1 MKDNFNRFTDAS
13 SEKDGIVFYSNRIP
27 GMGVISTVLPDG
39 SIRAEPI
46 PAVVKDFL
54 EAINGDGP
62 LKDYHVNKQ
71 TVIIIDSLLII
82 AAIIS
87 TKFWWIWGAFYFAF
101 ATSQDFIQSVVL
113 IATLKLGKSKQ
124 LARFHAAEHMSLN
137 AYQSLGRVPTLEEIK
152 KYSRFSKYCGSRKM
166 IETNFF
172 YSLIILIFII
182 FESNSFIP
190 LIILG
195 VLMLILKLTHTP
207 VFKVLGFLQILV
219 TNKPT
224 DLELN
229 VAIEGLK
236 ELEKFEDDFAE
247 MMENARKQLEEDGF
261 NLESEIP
268 ALCIEIYAK

>member
-1 MKDNFNRFTDAS
+1 MKDNFNRFTNAS

-27 GMGVISTVLPDG
+27 GMGVISTVLPNG

-46 PAVVKDFL
+46 PAVVKDCL
-54 EAINGDGP
+54 EALNGDGP
-62 LKDYHVNKQ
+62 LKDYLVNKQ
-71 TVIIIDSLLII
+71 TVILIDTLLIV

-87 TKFWWIWGAFYFAF
+87 TKFWWIFGAFYFAF
-101 ATSQDFIQSVVL
+101 ATSQDFIQSMVL

-137 AYQSLGRVPTLEEIK
+137 AYRSLGRVPTLEEIK
-152 KYSRFSKYCGSRKM
+152 KYSRFSKYCGSRDM
-166 IETNFF
+166 LESSCFN
-172 YSLIILIFII
+172 SLLILIFII
-182 FESNSFIP
+182 FESNNLIP

-247 MMENARKQLEEDGF
+247 MMEKSLKQLEEDGVDL
-261 NLESEIP
+261 NSGVATI
-268 ALCIEIYAK
+268 CIKI

>member
-1 MKDNFNRFTDAS
+1 MKDNFNRFTNAS
-13 SEKDGIVFYSNRIP
+13 TEKDGIVFYSNRFP
-27 GMGVISTVLPDG
+27 EMGVISTVLPDG
-39 SIRAEPI
+39 SIKAEPLL
-46 PAVVKDFL
+46 AVVKDFL
-54 EAINGDGP
+54 EALNGDGP
-62 LKDYHVNKQ
+62 LKDYHVSKQ
-71 TVIIIDSLLII
+71 TVILIDTLLVI

-87 TKFWWIWGAFYFAF
+87 TKFWWIFGAFYFAF

-152 KYSRFSKYCGSRKM
+152 KYSRFSKHCGSRNM
-166 IETNFF
+166 LESNFL
-172 YSLIILIFII
+172 YSLLILIIII

-195 VLMLILKLTHTP
+195 VLVLILKLTHTSP
-207 VFKVLGFLQILV
+207 FKVLGFLQILV

-236 ELEKFEDDFAE
+236 ELEKFEDDLTE
-247 MMENARKQLEEDGF
+247 MMENARKQLEEDG
-261 NLESEIP
+261 IDP
-268 ALCIEIYAK
+268 DQVIAGICVRIHA

>member
-1 MKDNFNRFTDAS
+1 MKDNFNRFTNAS

-27 GMGVISTVLPDG
+27 GMGVISNVLPDG

-54 EAINGDGP
+54 EAMNGDGP
-62 LKDYHVNKQ
+62 LKDYHVSRR
-71 TVIIIDSLLII
+71 TVITIDALLIL

-87 TKFWWIWGAFYFAF
+87 TKFWWIFGAFYFKF
-101 ATSQDFIQSVVL
+101 DISKDFIQSVVL

-137 AYQSLGRVPTLEEIK
+137 AYRSLGRVPTLEEIK
-152 KYSRFSKYCGSRKM
+152 KYSRFSKYCGSRDM
-166 IETNFF
+166 LESSCFN
-172 YSLIILIFII
+172 SLLILIFII
-182 FESNSFIP
+182 FESNNLIP

-247 MMENARKQLEEDGF
+247 MMEKSLKQLEEDGVD
-261 NLESEIP
+261 LSSLI
-268 ALCIEIYAK
+268 AGICIEIEVK